1 MQHFKAAVFK
11 LAFVMT
17 AIISS
22 GLISL
27 LTIGMLSALVHPGL
41 HAQESHPANR
51 DSAKYHFTVVD
62 TDGVPAPQRNGSANW
77 KPALLGTQI
86 NFITQHLAPLTA
98 PYAGVNSLTSH
109 GDTQTSQAYGIYAG
123 VQVNARLQG
132 YLDVEMLRGF
142 GISHATGVAGIT
154 NGDVLRQGSVDL
166 GAGPYVARA
175 YVRYTVPFT
184 SVTANTL
191 VGAPDQLPTIVA
203 SRRLELFA
211 GKLAVTDL
219 FDLNRYANTTRSQF
233 MNWALFQNSA
243 WDFAADTRGYS
254 NGVALVW
261 IAPGYS
267 FRAGSFQMP
276 TMANGNHFDS
286 DLRRAR
292 GEQVELTV
300 AAPHTGT
307 VVRILG
313 YLNHARM
320 GSYRAALDL
329 ASAARVAGSAD
340 SIPNIV
346 ANDQS
351 GRSKYG
357 FGLNLEQPLADS
369 GETGMFARL
378 GWNDGANESFA
389 FTEVDRHVSLG
400 LQLSGAHWRRSNDRV
415 GIAVVSHGI
424 VRAHQEYLAAGGIG
438 FLLGDGRLTY
448 GPEQIFEAYYR
459 MQFENFL
466 QISPDLQ
473 FIRNPG
479 YNRDRGTAAVASVRV
494 NLRY

>member
-1 MQHFKAAVFK
+1 MIDLPGFAASTDEWELTGSRCYLLPEISEIFAPVVRPHSE
-11 LAFVMT
+11 AF
-17 AIISS
+17 
-22 GLISL
+22 
-27 LTIGMLSALVHPGL
+27 
-41 HAQESHPANR
+41 
-51 DSAKYHFTVVD
+51 
-62 TDGVPAPQRNGSANW
+62 
-77 KPALLGTQI
+77 
-86 NFITQHLAPLTA
+86 
-98 PYAGVNSLTSH
+98 
-109 GDTQTSQAYGIYAG
+109 
-123 VQVNARLQG
+123 
-132 YLDVEMLRGF
+132 
-142 GISHATGVAGIT
+142 
-154 NGDVLRQGSVDL
+154 
-166 GAGPYVARA
+166 
-175 YVRYTVPFT
+175 
-184 SVTANTL
+184 

-211 GKLAVTDL
+211 GKVAVTDL
-219 FDLNRYANTTRSQF
+219 FDLNRYANSTRWQF

-276 TMANGNHFDS
+276 TLANGNHFDS

-300 AAPHTGT
+300 TAPHTGT
-307 VVRILG
+307 VVRVLG
-313 YLNHARM
+313 YLNHARL

-329 ASAARVAGSAD
+329 ASAARVAGNAD

-378 GWNDGANESFA
+378 GWSDGANESFA

-400 LQLSGAHWRRSNDRV
+400 LQLSGVHWRRGNDRI
-415 GIAVVSHGI
+415 GIAAVSHGI
-424 VRAHQEYLAAGGIG
+424 VRVHQEYLASGGIG

-459 MQFENFL
+459 TQLGEFL

-479 YNRDRGTAAVASVRV
+479 YNRDRGTAAVVSVRV